1 MGKQILS
8 FIRHLR
14 GGVDAKCQ
22 GTSKVNASGT
32 RVISAG
38 SVPSSSPSAS
48 TRILRF
54 TSVLPLLGRV
64 AGQKFRSTFFSVRG
78 STPPPLLLF
87 RLNPP
92 GKSKRGVKREG
103 GREKSNP
110 KERRSVAA

>member
-64 AGQKFRSTFFSVRG
+64 AGKQWHSTFSTLRASKTHTIHFS
-78 STPPPLLLF
+78 TK
-87 RLNPP
+87 NPR
-92 GKSKRGVKREG
+92 KLKTRTD
-103 GREKSNP
+103 
-110 KERRSVAA
+110 